1 MMLVMSLAPILSP
14 MRTSKVRSLR
24 SQVGI
29 GKGAVLDFGNR
40 ALFNSWCE
48 SDVSTRVQR
57 IPESWKTLLKVRSLR
72 PKVAGLQVEES
83 RMWRP
88 KVSFSRL
95 ELDVDFEIGQR
106 CQSEKVALGDWY
118 KRKRI
123 RQAYFRQSEV
133 PTRPSVRRIHRFCLW
148 AKVSKLRQSLLV

>member
-48 SDVSTRVQR
+48 SDVSTRVRR

-148 AKVSKLRQSLLV
+148 QK

>member
-1 MMLVMSLAPILSP
+1 MSPPICKPDKSNGLEFRFDLPFSCQA
-14 MRTSKVRSLR
+14 S
-24 SQVGI
+24 
-29 GKGAVLDFGNR
+29 A
-40 ALFNSWCE
+40 
-48 SDVSTRVQR
+48 
-57 IPESWKTLLKVRSLR
+57 KTLLHLVLFSSMCRLIPYLVPGGPSANTESASDFPTGGFIR
-72 PKVAGLQVEES
+72 FFRRCSQQVEES